1 LSGFIEA
8 DGNFYCGFNLTKK
21 NTANNLKSYLRIS
34 QKRSYENDFYKLT
47 NNNSNL
53 LIMDK
58 IREFLNIKKVSEIK
72 RIKKDFIEL
81 SYEIRTSK
89 KLSCEIITNY
99 LSIYPLFSSK
109 NQDFLS

>member
-1 LSGFIEA
+1 
-8 DGNFYCGFNLTKK
+8 
-21 NTANNLKSYLRIS
+21 LKSYLRIS
-34 QKRSYENDFYKLT
+34 QKRSYKNDLSDKLI

-72 RIKKDFIEL
+72 RIKKDFIQL

-109 NQDFLS
+109 NQDFLA